1 MNSSSCPIK
10 HYPNLETIA
19 DEARQLV
26 KQKLLSP
33 QQPISCFCLYIL
45 PRQRL
50 EVEIELEE
58 RGFSLRDRIQEL
70 IGNEQW
76 TND

>member
-1 MNSSSCPIK
+1 MIKSCQIQ
-10 HYPNLETIA
+10 HYPNLEAIT

-26 KQKLLSP
+26 EQKLLSI

-50 EVEIELEE
+50 EVEMELEE
-58 RGFSLRDRIQEL
+58 HGFLLRDRIQEL